1 MGRPRKPS
9 QTSCYHIVAR
19 GNNQQP
25 VFLGDSDLL
34 AYRGG
39 LEKYK
44 NQYGIEIFHYCLMTN
59 HVHLVLRVGSLITLS
74 RFMHDLQR
82 WYFYYLHKKNGF
94 QGHLWESRF
103 GSFPIETESYLLEC
117 GRYVERNPV
126 KAEMVNLPEDYL
138 WSSYRFYAEGK
149 PDSLLTLSPLYS
161 GMGVTTNERQENYR
175 KYVCALRN
183 TEYRVLVPGTLV

>member
-9 QTSCYHIVAR
+9 QANCYHVVAR
-19 GNNQQP
+19 GNNQQAI
-25 VFLGDSDLL
+25 FFEDSDFL

-39 LEKYK
+39 LEKYR
-44 NQYGIEIFHYCLMTN
+44 GPHGVEIFHYCLMSN
-59 HVHLVLRVGSLITLS
+59 HVHLVLRVGSPNLLS

-82 WYFYYLHKKNGF
+82 WYFYYLHRKTGF

-117 GRYVERNPV
+117 GRYVERNPIE
-126 KAEMVNLPEDYL
+126 AEMVDLPEEYL

-149 PDSLLTLSPLYS
+149 ADSLLTVSPLYS
-161 GMGVTTNERQENYR
+161 GMGFTAGERQENYR
-175 KYVCALRN
+175 KYVCATR
-183 TEYRVLVPGTLV
+183 TPSTGYKVPGTLV